1 MQLKHCGTIAADP
14 LETIRSPLVTQIR
27 CNMQKSFARIWSE
40 ETGVL
45 SFEWILLV
53 TLLTIGIVSGLSAAR
68 DGIIDELADVASA
81 STAIDQSFSLSGQT
95 ILGTVNGVPN
105 QVVFTSA
112 ASTYTDA
119 AAPVT
124 RCDRGVAGS
133 ITNQAPS
140 LDSAGGG

>member
-1 MQLKHCGTIAADP
+1 MIAADP
-14 LETIRSPLVTQIR
+14 LETIRSPLVTKIR
-27 CNMQKSFARIWSE
+27 CHMQKSFARIWSE
-40 ETGVL
+40 EAGVL

-53 TLLTIGIVSGLSAAR
+53 TLLTIGIVSGLSSAR

-112 ASTYTDA
+112 ASTYTDT

-124 RCDRGVAGS
+124 RCDRGKAGS

-140 LDSAGGG
+140 LDLVGGG